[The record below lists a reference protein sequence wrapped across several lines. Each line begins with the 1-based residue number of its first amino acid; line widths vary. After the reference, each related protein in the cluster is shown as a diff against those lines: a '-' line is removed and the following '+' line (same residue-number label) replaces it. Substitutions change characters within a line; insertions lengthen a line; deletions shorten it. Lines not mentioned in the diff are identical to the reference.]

1 MEQGSNE
8 MEKMKYT
15 DKLAEGFDR
24 TASIVCVG
32 LDPVLEKI
40 PISEKDPEEKIIRF
54 FGALVDAMSTQKI
67 VNTVK
72 PNYAYYAQYGFEG
85 LRALKEVI
93 EIAREAGFLVILDA
107 KRGDIAATAD
117 AYAKEVFDFW
127 EADAVTVNPYL
138 GRDSVEPFLKHCERG
153 KGVYV
158 LAKTSN
164 PGASDFQDLKVDGN
178 NAYEKVM
185 QKFLDP
191 LVEGTG
197 FVMGATYPEELKNV
211 QNLIQGKS
219 IPLLIPG
226 IGTQGGSVKDIVN
239 ALNPDELQFS
249 RINSAKGIIYAKSD
263 GDWLKDSLD
272 AIKKLD
278 S

>member
-1 MEQGSNE
+1 
-8 MEKMKYT
+8 MKYT
-15 DKLAEGFDR
+15 DRLAEAFDR
-24 TASIVCVG
+24 TGSIVCVG
-32 LDPVLEKI
+32 LDPDLEKI
-40 PISEKDPEEKIIRF
+40 PVQDQDSEERIVRF
-54 FGALVDAMSTQKI
+54 FASLIDGMSKQGI

-72 PNYAYYAQYGFEG
+72 PNYAFFAQYGFEG

-93 EIAREAGFLVILDA
+93 EIARESGMLVILDA
-107 KRGDIAATAD
+107 KRGDIGATAE

-138 GRDSVEPFLKHCERG
+138 GRDSIEPFLKHCERG

-164 PGASDFQDLKVDGN
+164 PGAGDFQDLQVDGMP
-178 NAYEKVM
+178 AYERLM
-185 QKFLDP
+185 EKFLNP

-197 FVMGATYPEELKNV
+197 FVMGATYPEQLKNA
-211 QNLIQGKS
+211 QRIISGKN

-226 IGTQGGSVKDIVN
+226 VGSQGGSVKEVVN
-239 ALNPDELQFS
+239 ALNQSELYLS
-249 RINSAKGIIYAKSD
+249 RINSAKGIIYAESK
-263 GDWLKDSLD
+263 GDWLKASLD

-278 S
+278 AEIK